1 MKKNIFL
8 YMAIIMIVLLI
19 VLFATITL
27 TGSSVE
33 YSDIFSDGVSV
44 VF

>member
-8 YMAIIMIVLLI
+8 YMTIIMIVLLI